1 MNSNAVE
8 SLEENCLRFNNM
20 SAIEYHLFFIPY
32 LYGEEQ
38 GLGLAMMGRLQEVN
52 TSAFV
57 CVDMIPQ
64 LREVQHRAY
73 DRVMEEVE
81 KRTGAA
87 QTMGRDCPE
96 EKEVECLTPLKK
108 TLDLLQDYMASTT
121 RKELMQKILDCVDS
135 LSLHHAFVVGTP
147 RASDV

>member
-1 MNSNAVE
+1 
-8 SLEENCLRFNNM
+8 M

-121 RKELMQKILDCVDS
+121 RKELVQKILDCVDS
-135 LSLHHAFVVGTP
+135 LSLHHSFVVGTP
-147 RASDV
+147 RTSDV